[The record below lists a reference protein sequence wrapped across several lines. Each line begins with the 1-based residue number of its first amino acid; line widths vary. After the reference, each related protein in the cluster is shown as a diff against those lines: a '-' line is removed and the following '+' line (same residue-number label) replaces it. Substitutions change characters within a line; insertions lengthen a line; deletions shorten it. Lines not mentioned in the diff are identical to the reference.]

1 MVRPPRG
8 SIKESQK
15 GCYSTTEESQCI
27 FLYSWMYVSCRSISV
42 YCPVSYGSYMCPNNF
57 PASVSQTSQTGASE
71 TTVSL
76 HTSTF
81 QLPPANASVSLVGAS
96 LCIMPVCLLKQELW
110 ETLTQLFPQPLQ
122 ANASASQAA
131 QIGTTHIQPSQA
143 FDSVSQTKQLT
154 LLPRQVRIYKTT
166 VVPVGKI
173 ITTHQNQDFWIAY
186 DLCDHWYYSSC
197 ERLSSEPT
205 TLLYVHK
212 MYEVTTIEKCYF

>member
-15 GCYSTTEESQCI
+15 RCYSTTEESQCI

-42 YCPVSYGSYMCPNNF
+42 YCPVSHGSYMCPNNF

-110 ETLTQLFPQPLQ
+110 ETLTQLFHNHSRPMPVHLRQLRLEPLTF
-122 ANASASQAA
+122 N
-131 QIGTTHIQPSQA
+131 HPRP
-143 FDSVSQTKQLT
+143 
-154 LLPRQVRIYKTT
+154 LPVC
-166 VVPVGKI
+166 
-173 ITTHQNQDFWIAY
+173 
-186 DLCDHWYYSSC
+186 L
-197 ERLSSEPT
+197 RLN
-205 TLLYVHK
+205 H
-212 MYEVTTIEKCYF
+212 